1 MRGPMTGPAA
11 GILVAFL
18 TLGTAGPALAAE
30 ADLDLAG
37 FTGLGDAGHTG
48 SGVVVAV
55 VDSGLDLD
63 HPAFDGRVVS
73 GWDFIDSDGQP
84 DDGNGH
90 GTHVAGI
97 VGGSASSAA
106 PGAAP
111 GVGVMPV
118 RVLDDAG
125 AGSGTTVAAGITW
138 AADHGAQVINLSIG
152 DSGPADRFRKGGPIA
167 LAMRAVADRAVV
179 VVAAGNDAQ
188 YEELFR
194 AGVPGIVVVATDSS
208 GNPAP
213 FTNVGDT
220 RAVAAPGVDIV
231 STAPDYATALF
242 PGGTDGYASLSG
254 TSMAAPFVSAEA
266 ALLIQAGLTPAEV
279 RATVPATA
287 TNPSGDPRLGAG
299 IIDAAAAVG
308 AVPVEDVTDSADVAN
323 PVDEPS
329 TSPDTS
335 ASPDTFAGSGDDAA
349 APGTADV
356 PRRNVRWGAI
366 GLGVVL
372 MTVIGIGIGKRG
384 RTKE

>member
-1 MRGPMTGPAA
+1 MRRRMAGP
-11 GILVAFL
+11 VAVVL
-18 TLGTAGPALAAE
+18 ALGTAGPALAASD
-30 ADLDLAG
+30 DLDLAG
-37 FTGLGDAGHTG
+37 FAGLADAGHTG

-63 HPAFDGRVVS
+63 HPAFDGRVVP
-73 GWDFIDSDGQP
+73 GWDLVDDDARPG
-84 DDGNGH
+84 DGNGH

-97 VGGSASSAA
+97 VGASASSAA

-111 GVGVMPV
+111 EVSLMPV

-125 AGSGTTVAAGITW
+125 AGSGTTVAAGIVW

-167 LAMRAVADRAVV
+167 LAMRAVADRAVI

-287 TNPSGDPRLGAG
+287 TNPSGDPQLGAG

-308 AVPVEDVTDSADVAN
+308 SVPAEVVTASADVAA
-323 PVDEPS
+323 PADEP
-329 TSPDTS
+329 S
-335 ASPDTFAGSGDDAA
+335 ASPDTSEGSDDAA
-349 APGTADV
+349 DPGTADA
-356 PRRNVRWGAI
+356 PRDVRWGAI

-372 MTVIGIGIGKRG
+372 LILIGVGIGKVG
-384 RTKE
+384 RRKE